1 MTTTRD
7 ALANAIHL
15 AGDGDAVSQ
24 LHAGGLA
31 LADEATMS
39 QAIHE
44 VYCGPDADHTHPN
57 EKDHQQARSLMSAL
71 QQALASMYP
80 A

>member
-1 MTTTRD
+1 MTTMRD
-7 ALANAIHL
+7 ALAHSIQL
-15 AGDGDAVSQ
+15 SGDGNAVER
-24 LHAGGLA
+24 LHAEGLA

-44 VYCGPDADHTHPN
+44 VYCGPDADHDHPN
-57 EKDHQQARSLMSAL
+57 EKDHQQARSLLSSL
-71 QQALASMYP
+71 QHALASMYP

>member
-1 MTTTRD
+1 MTTMRD
-7 ALANAIHL
+7 ALAHSIQL
-15 AGDGDAVSQ
+15 SGDGDAVKQ
-24 LHAGGLA
+24 LHEGGMA

-44 VYCGPDADHTHPN
+44 VYCGPDADHDHPN
-57 EKDHQQARSLMSAL
+57 EKDHRQARSLLSAL

>member
-1 MTTTRD
+1 MTTMRD
-7 ALANAIHL
+7 ALAHSIQL
-15 AGDGDAVSQ
+15 SGDGDALRR
-24 LHAGGLA
+24 LHDSGMA

-44 VYCGPDADHTHPN
+44 VYCGPDADHDHPN
-57 EKDHQQARSLMSAL
+57 EKDRHQARSLMSAL

>member
-1 MTTTRD
+1 MTSMQISD
-7 ALANAIHL
+7 
-15 AGDGDAVSQ
+15 DPDAVKR
-24 LHAGGLA
+24 LLDGGLVV
-31 LADEATMS
+31 ADEAAMS

-44 VYCGPDADHTHPN
+44 VYCGLDADHDHPN
-57 EKDHQQARSLMSAL
+57 EKDHQQARSLMSSL

>member
-1 MTTTRD
+1 MTTMRD
-7 ALANAIHL
+7 ALAHPIQL
-15 AGDGDAVSQ
+15 SGDVQ
-24 LHAGGLA
+24 TVQRLREGGLA
-31 LADEATMS
+31 LVDEATMS

-44 VYCGPDADHTHPN
+44 VYCGPDTDHDRPN
-57 EKDHQQARSLMSAL
+57 EKDRQQARSLMSAL

>member
-1 MTTTRD
+1 MTTMRD
-7 ALANAIHL
+7 ALAHSIQL
-15 AGDGDAVSQ
+15 SGDGDAVKQ
-24 LHAGGLA
+24 LHEGGLA

-44 VYCGPDADHTHPN
+44 VYCGPDADHDHPN

-80 A
+80 G